1 MWYECDQR
9 ELTYLPYTFL
19 ELKHTDFEFSLE
31 LKQTARLYT
40 LIPTCIH

>member
-19 ELKHTDFEFSLE
+19 ELKHTDFEFSFE